1 MSTVL
6 KYAVVALV
14 AVASVAWRD
23 LNLNTF
29 LAPGVELVTVLAVV
43 SAILLP
49 RPVAVAVPLVTVAI
63 GDVLLG
69 SHSVIFLYV
78 WGAWLA
84 VAVGSLVMRRTRS
97 RRSVVLLGAGV
108 GAASSTL
115 FFLVTNFG
123 TWMLGRGEWVAD
135 SVAGLVSTY
144 AMGLPFYLYPLL
156 ANLVL
161 VPAAALGAHALRE
174 REAALVPAPQP
185 AR

>member
-6 KYAVVALV
+6 RYAVVVLL
-14 AVASVAWRD
+14 AVASIAWRD
-23 LNLNTF
+23 FNLNTF

-49 RPVAVAVPLVTVAI
+49 RTLAVAVPLLTVAA
-63 GDVLLG
+63 GDLLLG

-78 WGAWLA
+78 WGAWIA
-84 VAVGSLVMRRTRS
+84 VAVGALVMRKSRS
-97 RRSVVLLGAGV
+97 RRATALVGAGV

-115 FFLVTNFG
+115 FFLVSNFG
-123 TWMLGRGEWVAD
+123 TWMLGRGEWYAD
-135 SVAGLVSTY
+135 SLAGLLTAY
-144 AMGLPFYLYPLL
+144 GMGLPFYLYPLL

-161 VPAAALGAHALRE
+161 VPVAAVAAHRLRE
-174 REAALVPAPQP
+174 RQDAPAPALQP